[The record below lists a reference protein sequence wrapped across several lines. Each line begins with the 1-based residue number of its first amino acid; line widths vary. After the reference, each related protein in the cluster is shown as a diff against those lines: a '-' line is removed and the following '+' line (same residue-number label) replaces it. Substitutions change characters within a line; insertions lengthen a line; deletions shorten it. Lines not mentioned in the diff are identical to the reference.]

1 MLNDKFIIYHLTI
14 MRKPVPPEKK
24 NKAFGISFPPALKEA
39 ARKRAFELE
48 ISLSAYLQSLVTK
61 DLGSH
66 KRATNSKLK
75 GGCHH
80 S

>member
-1 MLNDKFIIYHLTI
+1 

-39 ARKRAFELE
+39 ARKRSFELE
-48 ISLSAYLQSLVTK
+48 ISLSAYLQALVKK
-61 DLGSH
+61 DL
-66 KRATNSKLK
+66 RAQKKAPNSNLK
-75 GGCHH
+75 GGCRH